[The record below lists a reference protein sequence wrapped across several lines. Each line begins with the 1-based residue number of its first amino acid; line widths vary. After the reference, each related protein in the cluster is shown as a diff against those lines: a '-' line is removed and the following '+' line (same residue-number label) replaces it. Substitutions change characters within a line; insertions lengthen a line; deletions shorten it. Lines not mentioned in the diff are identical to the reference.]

1 MAKGCLSCETGV
13 IMVFKM
19 IQTAQS
25 SRRRLDGQNQLP
37 KLITGVKFTDG
48 IEAGQKRRRLIN
60 SQPGRHQDSRIAR
73 PEETF
78 WPVCRSITEKGRAD
92 GV

>member
-1 MAKGCLSCETGV
+1 MGDTSGPSTRAKGCLSHETGV

-25 SRRRLDGQNQLP
+25 SWRRLDGQNQLP

-48 IEAGQKRRRLIN
+48 IEAGQR
-60 SQPGRHQDSRIAR
+60 DA
-73 PEETF
+73 
-78 WPVCRSITEKGRAD
+78 A
-92 GV
+92 